1 MLSDIIRRS
10 QTSFFMSKNYD
21 GPLYAP
27 WSKVVEGRGF
37 DPVEER
43 SKNKNKKGKIS
54 NESVTPR
61 D

>member
-1 MLSDIIRRS
+1 
-10 QTSFFMSKNYD
+10 MSKNYD